1 MERLCIPF
9 EIVHPEIDEGT
20 RPYETP
26 HALITKLSEEKA
38 YAHSSYYKSHL
49 IIGSDQ
55 IVYMNDE
62 FSSHSNNLNIFSSL
76 VSIKVINRII
86 TAKPKNKKLP
96 LIN

>member
-9 EIVHPEIDEGT
+9 EIVHPEIDEGM

-76 VSIKVINRII
+76 VSIKLINRII